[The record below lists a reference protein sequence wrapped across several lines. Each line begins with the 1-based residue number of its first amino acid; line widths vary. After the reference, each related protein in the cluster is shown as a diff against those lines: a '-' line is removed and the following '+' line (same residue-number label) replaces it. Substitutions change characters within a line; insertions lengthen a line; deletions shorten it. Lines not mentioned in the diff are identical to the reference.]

1 MHHAKSLK
9 ASRQTTEV
17 VQPGKETF
25 HLPAIRGQ
33 VSVIRWRPSRSS
45 LCLLPFRDTMPYAS
59 HRQILAKI
67 PCYRGRRRRQPIW
80 ILSTAARARVTS
92 WHRPSDSTTASGNPF
107 PSTTAWRLLVE
118 PPQVL
123 PTRWPPFLLVQTS
136 HPMHIF

>member
-67 PCYRGRRRRQPIW
+67 PCYRSPYPQPGRVDGGAGSLSGYFPQRQG
-80 ILSTAARARVTS
+80 
-92 WHRPSDSTTASGNPF
+92 HG
-107 PSTTAWRLLVE
+107 
-118 PPQVL
+118 
-123 PTRWPPFLLVQTS
+123 
-136 HPMHIF
+136 